1 MPRASDA
8 VGEVGNAPPTEGAA
22 REMSQHAPQAPR
34 GIEAAAASGSERR
47 LEQAARIQGLAC
59 AKRCA
64 GHSETLAASECLS
77 WLLEQACPE
86 VSGVGRAIRAR
97 GL

>member
-1 MPRASDA
+1 MPLARSATRLRQKARRVRCRNTRRRHLEALKRLPLRGVS
-8 VGEVGNAPPTEGAA
+8 VGL
-22 REMSQHAPQAPR
+22 S
-34 GIEAAAASGSERR
+34 R
-47 LEQAARIQGLAC
+47 LLVSRVLQGLAC